1 MTMTPPAP
9 LILASSS
16 PYRQALLERLGLP
29 FEAIA
34 PAVNEAAR
42 AQESPEALA
51 VRLAGDKAAAVAASR
66 PEAVVLGSDQ
76 VVALGTE
83 ILGKPGTVER
93 ARAQLAR
100 YSGQEVRFVTA
111 VSVRRGEA
119 EVHEVAPVSVRF
131 RQLDAEAIAR
141 YIDTD
146 RPLDCAGGIRSEGL
160 GASLLE
166 SVVSH
171 DPTALVGLPLIVVAR
186 LLRHMGY
193 RLP

>member
-51 VRLAGDKAAAVAASR
+51 LRLAGDKAAAVAASR

-76 VVALGTE
+76 VVALSTE

-131 RQLDAEAIAR
+131 RHLDAETIAR
-141 YIDTD
+141 YIDAD

-166 SVVSH
+166 SVESH

>member
-1 MTMTPPAP
+1 MTPPAP